1 MQKAQLYDP
10 EHHANGGSSS
20 EHRESQAHSRSSG
33 RQEQAAHAIQPKE
46 ARRALRS
53 TLDRARGWCTG
64 RSHLSR
70 GARPSSLKLSLL
82 PLRFSV
88 VDPVSA
94 SRGDPPDSL
103 SGERAAWDRR
113 AAGLARRGSATGAPA
128 RVIDGAHDDVETGSV
143 NGEAASTTRHRRW
156 RSSKAQVPGL
166 SYERIFVHTR

>member
-1 MQKAQLYDP
+1 MSAR
-10 EHHANGGSSS
+10 GSSS
-20 EHRESQAHSRSSG
+20 CSEQRESQAHSRSSG

-46 ARRALRS
+46 GRRALRS

-128 RVIDGAHDDVETGSV
+128 RVIDGAHADVETGSAWRQRQRRGSV
-143 NGEAASTTRHRRW
+143 NPSTTLEELK
-156 RSSKAQVPGL
+156 RSSPWA
-166 SYERIFVHTR
+166 FV